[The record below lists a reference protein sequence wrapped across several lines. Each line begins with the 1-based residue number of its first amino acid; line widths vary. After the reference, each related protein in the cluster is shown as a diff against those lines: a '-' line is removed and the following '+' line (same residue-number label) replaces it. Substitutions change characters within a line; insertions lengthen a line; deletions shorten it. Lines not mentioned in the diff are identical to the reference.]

1 MYIDVVPNR
10 NSPPAILL
18 RESYRD
24 GKKIKKRTL
33 ANLSNL
39 PMNVIEGL
47 KVLLRGG
54 IAVDSP
60 EALFTIVRSLPHG
73 HVAAVLGT
81 ARNCGVADWLGKAPG
96 MLGPLLVAMVVSRI
110 LSPAPK
116 LATWR
121 MLQGASANNS
131 LGRVLGLSDI
141 DKNLPYEAMDWLS
154 RQQPAIEK
162 AIAKKH
168 LTDGVLVLYD
178 LTSTWITGRHC
189 PLASYGYSRD
199 GRRGDP
205 QIVFGL
211 LCAADG
217 CPIAVEVFPG
227 NTSDSKTVANQVT
240 KLKERFG
247 LSHVVWVGDRG
258 MLTSVQIEEVLRPC
272 GMDWITALRAPEI
285 AKLTEE
291 HGLQFSMFEERNLV
305 ELTNCEAYPGERVV
319 VCRNPFLAEERA
331 RKREALLKATEKDLD
346 KIVVATRRLRN
357 PLSGKAEIGIRVGRV
372 INRHKMAKHFAL
384 EITDVGFT
392 CRRKADAIA
401 AEAARDGLYA
411 VRTNVPENKL
421 STDNTVNAYKSLANV
436 ERAFRSMK
444 TMGLH
449 VRPIHH
455 RTPERV
461 RAHVFLCMLAY
472 YVEWH
477 MRQKLKPMLF
487 DDEDLVA
494 QRNNRISPVFP
505 TEPSEGAMRKKS
517 TARNENGQ
525 PIHSF
530 RTLLED
536 LGTIT
541 YNIVAPVT
549 APQHTCVTIT
559 NPTPLQAQAFSFL
572 GIDPKRVQ

>member
-1 MYIDVVPNR
+1 MYIDIVPNR

-18 RESYRD
+18 RESYRE
-24 GKKIKKRTL
+24 GKKIKKRTI
-33 ANLSNL
+33 ANLSDL
-39 PMNVIEGL
+39 PINVVEGL

-54 IAVDSP
+54 VAFDSH
-60 EALFTIVRSLPHG
+60 EALFSIVRSLPHG

-96 MLGPLLVAMVVSRI
+96 ILGQILVAMVVSRV
-110 LSPAPK
+110 LMPAPK

-121 MLQGASANNS
+121 MLREETATNS
-131 LGRVLGLSDI
+131 LGRLLGLSDI
-141 DKNLPYEAMDWLS
+141 GKALPYNAMDWLS
-154 RQQPAIEK
+154 RQQPTIEK

-178 LTSTWITGRHC
+178 LTSTWVTGKHC
-189 PLASYGYSRD
+189 PLAAYGYSRD

-258 MLTSVQIEEVLRPC
+258 MLTSVQIEEVLRPRE
-272 GMDWITALRAPEI
+272 MDWITALRAPEI

-305 ELTNCEAYPGERVV
+305 ELTNCEAYPGERIVV
-319 VCRNPFLAEERA
+319 YRNPYLAEERA
-331 RKREALLKATEKDLD
+331 RKREELLKATEKDLD
-346 KIVVATRRLRN
+346 KIVAATQ
-357 PLSGKAEIGIRVGRV
+357 
-372 INRHKMAKHFAL
+372 
-384 EITDVGFT
+384 
-392 CRRKADAIA
+392 
-401 AEAARDGLYA
+401 LYA
-411 VRTNVPENKL
+411 VRTNVSKDSL
-421 STDNTVNAYKSLANV
+421 STDATVNAYKSLATV

-444 TMGLH
+444 TMDLH

-455 RTPERV
+455 YTPERV
-461 RAHVFLCMLAY
+461 KAHVFLCMLAY
-472 YVEWH
+472 YVEWQ

-487 DDEDLVA
+487 DDEDLPA
-494 QRNNRISPVFP
+494 QRNNRPSPVLP
-505 TEPSEGAMRKKS
+505 VEPSSGAMRKKG
-517 TARNENGQ
+517 TAFNESGR
-525 PIHSF
+525 PVHSF
-530 RTLLED
+530 RTLLAD
-536 LGTIT
+536 LGTIA
-541 YNIVAPVT
+541 YNIVAPAS
-549 APQHTCVTIT
+549 APNHTFITIT
-559 NPTPLQAQAFSFL
+559 EPTHL
-572 GIDPKRVQ
+572 